1 VLTDYRSLSTGIQL
15 GIMKHISKADADDV
29 VNWNEIL
36 EEQYKTDGK
45 VLKVKK
51 RNIINKLN

>member
-1 VLTDYRSLSTGIQL
+1 
-15 GIMKHISKADADDV
+15 MKHISKADADDV